1 MMAPSVSFKEIRAKF
16 VSLTDPTVYRDV
28 FRTQSNTYD
37 GFFWISE
44 VFLEIWQ
51 NSQENNRLRLWH
63 SCFLHILQNFFTLSA
78 MPNLNSADFT
88 TPN

>member
-1 MMAPSVSFKEIRAKF
+1 MMAPSVSFKEISAKF

-44 VFLEIWQ
+44 VFSEIWQ
-51 NSQENNRLRLWH
+51 NSQENNRLRDFGTVVFCTFCEI
-63 SCFLHILQNFFTLSA
+63 SSPYLQCQI
-78 MPNLNSADFT
+78 
-88 TPN
+88 